1 MKEKEERGERRG
13 SVEIKMKIYGRMK
26 GQREKRE
33 SKRVE
38 LNSRMWKK
46 ERRKKKEKMKKQ
58 K

>member
-46 ERRKKKEKMKKQ
+46 ERRKNKEKL
-58 K
+58 